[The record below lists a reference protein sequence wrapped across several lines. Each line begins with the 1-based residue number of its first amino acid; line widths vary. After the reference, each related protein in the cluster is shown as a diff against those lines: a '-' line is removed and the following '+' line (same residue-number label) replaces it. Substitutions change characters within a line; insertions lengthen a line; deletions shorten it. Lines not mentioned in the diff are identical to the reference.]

1 MVRKRR
7 PAAETKAEI
16 IEVARRHVARS
27 GPAEL
32 RLDEVAGEVGVSRQ
46 AVLHHFGSREGL
58 LREVVGQAWLGLFGE
73 LRGLAEAGPD
83 RGELVQRVDQV
94 TRTGG
99 NARLGA
105 WLLLSDKGLPVE
117 VFEGAL
123 AGLPGKLSP
132 HSSERDA
139 QFALLLVGAA
149 LFGDAI
155 FGERLRQ
162 ALGMPDDEVARADFR
177 SWLVELLEQGERSSD
192 GGD

>member
-1 MVRKRR
+1 MARKRR
-7 PAAETKAEI
+7 PAAETQAEI
-16 IEVARRHVARS
+16 IEVARRLVAES

-32 RLDEVAGEVGVSRQ
+32 RLDEVAQEVGVSRQ

-58 LREVVGQAWLGLFGE
+58 LREVVGRAWLGLFGD
-73 LRGLAEAGPD
+73 LRGLAEGQPS
-83 RGELVQRVDQV
+83 REELIDRVDDV

-123 AGLPGKLSP
+123 ADLPVKLSP
-132 HSSERDA
+132 GSSERDA
-139 QFALLLVGAA
+139 RYELLLVGSA

-162 ALGMPDDEVARADFR
+162 ALGMPDDEAARADFR
-177 SWLVELLEQGERSSD
+177 AWLGERLD
-192 GGD
+192 A